1 MTRRSTE
8 ALGVAEV
15 GLAVNPNFVPLYNT
29 CAIAK
34 NSLGRFEHAKADV
47 QRAMRLSPRDP
58 FVGTFHLST
67 GSAELGLGNL
77 EAAIDAYRKALDVG
91 YSRYRVH
98 AMLAAAYA
106 KAGRMDD
113 AKVALTEARR
123 QNPQFTVKWWI
134 GHFANQPA
142 VLDGLRKAGLPEE

>member
-1 MTRRSTE
+1 
-8 ALGVAEV
+8 
-15 GLAVNPNFVPLYNT
+15 
-29 CAIAK
+29 
-34 NSLGRFEHAKADV
+34 V
-47 QRAMRLSPRDP
+47 QRAIRLSPRDP

-77 EAAIDAYRKALDVG
+77 DAAIDAYRKALDVG
-91 YSRYRVH
+91 YSRYWVH
-98 AMLAAAYA
+98 ALLAAAYA

-123 QNPQFTVKWWI
+123 QNPQFTVRWSI
-134 GHFANQPA
+134 EHFADEPA